1 MISKARSGCYPGFLI
16 SRQLYWNWS
25 DQLFTTWIEI
35 SPVQIVGYNLK
46 KCPRPEK
53 ASSYK
58 KKESETW
65 TNRNATCQQH
75 IFINSVWTILDQ
87 NKLWW
92 LRMVPQWEGLGWP
105 SAQISTTTAC
115 LRRRG
120 RRYHM
125 IQAKKIWKQLQTK
138 ALCHSS
144 SGVNLRKWLL
154 PHSRKVLSV
163 STLLTAFSRFTVYN
177 PQSTYINLYTCKRP
191 QLFANRCCSASKK
204 HQGPAQPHE
213 IKEK

>member
-1 MISKARSGCYPGFLI
+1 M
-16 SRQLYWNWS
+16 
-25 DQLFTTWIEI
+25 
-35 SPVQIVGYNLK
+35 
-46 KCPRPEK
+46 PRPER
-53 ASSYK
+53 ASRLK

-65 TNRNATCQQH
+65 TNRNATCQEH

-87 NKLWW
+87 NELRE
-92 LRMVPQWEGLGWP
+92 LRMVQQWEGLDWP
-105 SAQISTTTAC
+105 SAQISTPTAC

-154 PHSRKVLSV
+154 PHSLKVLSV

-177 PQSTYINLYTCKRP
+177 PQSTYINLHVKDLKCLQTDFVQHLRNFKVLPSHTKSRNNKHGTAYSEVI
-191 QLFANRCCSASKK
+191 QSFGASTSS
-204 HQGPAQPHE
+204 QYLMGASPSGFQIACFLASQPTPM
-213 IKEK
+213 